1 MCVCIEYYTKAAG
14 TVCTLRGV
22 EGFSYFCSGKSV
34 APVSE
39 AAKGKPRTVDR
50 VSASFFVYL
59 AANAT
64 ICGVHKQDGAV

>member
-1 MCVCIEYYTKAAG
+1 MCRTLYTKATG

-39 AAKGKPRTVDR
+39 AAKGKPRAVDR
-50 VSASFFVYL
+50 VSASFFVFS
-59 AANAT
+59 AADAT
-64 ICGVHKQDGAV
+64 IRGVYKQDGAI

>member
-1 MCVCIEYYTKAAG
+1 MWDVIQVAEA
-14 TVCTLRGV
+14 VCTLRGV

-39 AAKGKPRTVDR
+39 AAKGKPRAVDR
-50 VSASFFVYL
+50 VSASFFVYS

-64 ICGVHKQDGAV
+64 IHGVYKQDRAV